1 MQGEEE
7 ECTISEYDREWNFE
21 ESVCATAS
29 QRAVGVC
36 ESVMRETERDERC
49 GCGYNPEVY
58 AREPRECIPIVLA
71 RAVICRV
78 CGNERVRSC
87 PPRIVR

>member
-36 ESVMRETERDERC
+36 ESVMRETEREF
-49 GCGYNPEVY
+49 EMWM
-58 AREPRECIPIVLA
+58 
-71 RAVICRV
+71 RV
-78 CGNERVRSC
+78 
-87 PPRIVR
+87 